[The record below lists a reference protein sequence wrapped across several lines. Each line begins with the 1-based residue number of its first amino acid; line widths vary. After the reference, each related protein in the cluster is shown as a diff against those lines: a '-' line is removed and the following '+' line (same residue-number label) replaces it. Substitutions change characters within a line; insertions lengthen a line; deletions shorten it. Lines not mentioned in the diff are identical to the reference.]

1 MPRKRSVRLLE
12 RRETPRRSVL
22 YPAYL
27 LFMRRRFRCR
37 LVEIG
42 TSGICPTG
50 APVLKPGTPI
60 MVETMLLGRPA
71 GVVAHRT
78 GHRLGGAL
86 FGPPLQ
92 MDTDDESRSVDE
104 AALGNSDPAD

>member
-1 MPRKRSVRLLE
+1 MPRKRALRAIE
-12 RRETPRRSVL
+12 RREVTRRHVL

-42 TSGICPTG
+42 VNGVCVTG
-50 APVLKPGTPI
+50 APSLKAGTPVMI
-60 MVETMLLGRPA
+60 EALLLGRRA

-78 GHRLGGAL
+78 GQKLGIAL
-86 FGPPLQ
+86 FGAPLRDHGQ
-92 MDTDDESRSVDE
+92 QTESMEDE
-104 AALGNSDPAD
+104 G

>member
-1 MPRKRSVRLLE
+1 MPRKRALRTLE
-12 RRETPRRSVL
+12 RREMPRRHVL

-42 TSGICPTG
+42 VNGICVTG
-50 APVLKPGTPI
+50 APSLKAGTPVMI
-60 MVETMLLGRPA
+60 ETLLLGRRA

-78 GHRLGGAL
+78 GQKLGIAL
-86 FGPPLQ
+86 FGTPLRHPGQ
-92 MDTDDESRSVDE
+92 QTEVTESIDNE
-104 AALGNSDPAD
+104 G